1 MTRVYN
7 AYQTFVLSWS
17 VAFLVSDNC
26 SGYAA
31 FQNHRKK
38 HDSFAK
44 FCCTLARDLTLDKFV
59 RNDGSDD
66 SSMDVAGEDG
76 IERQDGAEG
85 LSVRYLKLE
94 AYFCKRDMV
103 ARRLNTS
110 LPHVPCAGPD
120 KKPKSCVWCCRS
132 KHSHPDPKY
141 TRHGQTTKFM
151 CLVCNVSLCRVKR
164 YGGKSCHD
172 LFHSSTTLVDYCRA
186 AIDDVVHV
194 VPHSNRPGPPNRQRV
209 TSPAIAD
216 NSGTCSE
223 EFSED
228 DKRPR
233 RRLRSR
239 VTPVITAPRRRHYV
253 AHLHGPR
260 GRIGQ
265 ERRLRSLS
273 NHD

>member
-1 MTRVYN
+1 MLKKGHLVKHKNQDSKNSNST
-7 AYQTFVLSWS
+7 TKILTSFPC
-17 VAFLVSDNC
+17 FLIASP
-26 SGYAA
+26 
-31 FQNHRKK
+31 K
-38 HDSFAK
+38 H
-44 FCCTLARDLTLDKFV
+44 TL
-59 RNDGSDD
+59 
-66 SSMDVAGEDG
+66 
-76 IERQDGAEG
+76 
-85 LSVRYLKLE
+85 
-94 AYFCKRDMV
+94 
-103 ARRLNTS
+103 
-110 LPHVPCAGPD
+110 
-120 KKPKSCVWCCRS
+120 
-132 KHSHPDPKY
+132 HS
-141 TRHGQTTKFM
+141 QTTKIM

-164 YGGKSCHD
+164 YDDKSCHD

-216 NSGTCSE
+216 NSGTYSE

>member
-1 MTRVYN
+1 
-7 AYQTFVLSWS
+7 
-17 VAFLVSDNC
+17 
-26 SGYAA
+26 
-31 FQNHRKK
+31 
-38 HDSFAK
+38 
-44 FCCTLARDLTLDKFV
+44 
-59 RNDGSDD
+59 
-66 SSMDVAGEDG
+66 MDVAGEDG

-85 LSVRYLKLE
+85 LSVRYLKCE

-110 LPHVPCAGPD
+110 LPHVPCASPD

-132 KHSHPDPKY
+132 KHSHPDPKH
-141 TRHGQTTKFM
+141 TRHGRTTKFM

-164 YGGKSCHD
+164 YDGKSCHD

-186 AIDDVVHV
+186 AMDEDVVHV

-216 NSGTCSE
+216 NSGTNSE

-228 DKRPR
+228 DEQPR

-239 VTPVITAPRRRHYV
+239 VTPVIAAPRRRHYA

-260 GRIGQ
+260 GRYGQ
-265 ERRLRSLS
+265 ERR
-273 NHD
+273 